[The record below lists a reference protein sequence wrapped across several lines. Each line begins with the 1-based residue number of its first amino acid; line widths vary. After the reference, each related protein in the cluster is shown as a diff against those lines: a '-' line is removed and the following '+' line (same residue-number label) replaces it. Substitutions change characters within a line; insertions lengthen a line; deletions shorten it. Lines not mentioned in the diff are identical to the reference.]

1 MDRVEV
7 DLIMIENDQGIL
19 LHKLLMIY
27 YLRYNPDDMNHLLLA
42 FME

>member
-1 MDRVEV
+1 MDPVEV
-7 DLIMIENDQGIL
+7 DLIMIENDLGIL

-27 YLRYNPDDMNHLLLA
+27 YFRYNPDDMNHLLLA